1 MEEIVEIHENNSTNS
16 EKDCDDKFS
25 EVEPGVYRV
34 NGALTADDIER
45 INTIKENS
53 ILILDNTAGLSSDLI
68 SKIESV
74 PVFFSIKGGL
84 DYENIQKYNTDEY
97 KERTKMSPKGLETVI
112 RYFERVE
119 GEIEPEWTDL
129 QKCMYTYNALAT
141 DMSYC
146 YDEGSID
153 IKYEP
158 LYSGCAAV
166 RSLNG
171 VMYGKMVCA
180 GFALTFKEMMD
191 RVGIECSYQNV
202 PRTHDFN
209 IVNIDGKNYGVDLT
223 WDNCKARRERK
234 GDCGFANFGQDKDFY
249 SRHAHSVAMKDRL
262 QLSTFSPEEIDYNR
276 SVITPKISTREKGP
290 DKSFE
295 NLSNEERGTYLPI
308 GKEKL
313 ETYLEYGNYVKLLS
327 VLTTT
332 GILSDNNSELS
343 QILRQRNA
351 FVLDLVMPLNNYSLT
366 AKTETGKEDFERLQR
381 LLNAK
386 KYNSEYSKSELDSCI
401 RSLNSQLE
409 FVMANCVHA
418 LYESANDI
426 IKDFDKNDANDLRR
440 TNGYTKLVTIRNA
453 KNYLINNGYD
463 ARGVDD
469 VCIKIDGVLNINDF
483 EENEIDKRK
492 NNLDFLGAALENELV
507 EALQK
512 KDTSRKYFAENFI
525 DSEVW
530 ARRFRQNDLSE
541 YNVSETE
548 VKRLIDDIIE
558 KYMQQ

>member
-158 LYSGCAAV
+158 LYSGCAAD

-202 PRTHDFN
+202 PHTHDFN
-209 IVNIDGKNYGVDLT
+209 VVNINGKNYGVDVT
-223 WDNCKARRERK
+223 WDNNRALREN
-234 GDCGFANFGQDKDFY
+234 GNDCGFANFGQDESFY
-249 SRHAHSVAMKDRL
+249 SRYAHSVAMEDRL
-262 QLSTFSPEEIDYNR
+262 QLSIFSPEEIDYNR
-276 SVITPKISTREKGP
+276 SVIAPKIAIRERGP
-290 DKSFE
+290 EKSFSD
-295 NLSNEERGTYLPI
+295 LSSKERGEYLPI
-308 GKEKL
+308 KEEEL
-313 ETYLEYGNYVKLLS
+313 EAHTEYGNFVKLLS
-327 VLTTT
+327 ALTTI

-351 FVLDLVMPLNNYSLT
+351 FVLDVVMPLNNYSLT

-401 RSLNSQLE
+401 MSLNSQLE
-409 FVMANCVHA
+409 SVIVNYILS
-418 LYESANDI
+418 LYESANDL
-426 IKDFDKNDANDLRR
+426 IKDFDKKDANLVRSTDK
-440 TNGYTKLVTIRNA
+440 YTKLITIRNA
-453 KNYLINNGYD
+453 KNYLIENGYD
-463 ARGVDD
+463 TQGVDD
-469 VCIKIDGVLNINDF
+469 VCIKIDDVLNIN
-483 EENEIDKRK
+483 IDDIELNKGK
-492 NNLDFLGAALENELV
+492 ESYIDILGAALENELID
-507 EALQK
+507 ALQK
-512 KDTSRKYFAENFI
+512 KDISRKYFAENFI

-530 ARRFRQNDLSE
+530 AKRFMRNDLSE

-548 VKRLIDDIIE
+548 VKRLIDDILE